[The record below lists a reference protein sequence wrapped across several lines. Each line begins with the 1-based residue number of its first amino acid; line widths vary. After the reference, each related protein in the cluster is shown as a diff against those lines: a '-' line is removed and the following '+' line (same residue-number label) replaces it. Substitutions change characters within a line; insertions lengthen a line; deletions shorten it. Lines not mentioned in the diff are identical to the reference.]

1 MSTFIISVFVK
12 NTAKNTHKQKN
23 KKKQHT
29 KYIVLHKESK
39 KPPSRTSKHV
49 CQMLSELPYIDGLWK
64 SLVTPCVD
72 WNAPKKKN
80 LHQLSNNISVA
91 FLFLA
96 YILYSSL
103 LFIIFAHLHRFI
115 FLNFHTK
122 KEYKKLVSTLGISIK
137 NFCTVK

>member
-72 WNAPKKKN
+72 WNAPKKK
-80 LHQLSNNISVA
+80 LAPAFEQYFGCIPFFSLYFILKSLIYHFCVFTSFHISQ
-91 FLFLA
+91 F
-96 YILYSSL
+96 S
-103 LFIIFAHLHRFI
+103 H
-115 FLNFHTK
+115 
-122 KEYKKLVSTLGISIK
+122 KKLVSTLGISIK